1 MRKGLTIFSLLFI
14 ILIVF
19 GQFVLP
25 SLAERTAQARIMA
38 GDRATA
44 ADVTLHSQP
53 SILLL
58 LGQID
63 MVKAKADGLRIGQLR
78 LQQVTMQGR
87 NVRIDVSSF
96 LMDDELSVRS
106 ADELSFTGV
115 IREDNI
121 QDLLQRRVDKLQNV
135 QVKITRGSIKATAQA
150 KIFGRMA
157 DIDLEGTVFEND
169 GGLYFHMTRLNIRNA
184 VLGKT
189 SMGEL
194 FGDIL
199 LTKLTALPLKA
210 QVDSVDMQD
219 GQIVVTASCHNS

>member
-1 MRKGLTIFSLLFI
+1 MTIFSLLFI

-25 SLAERTAQARIMA
+25 SLAEKTAQARITA
-38 GDRATA
+38 GDRAA
-44 ADVTLHSQP
+44 AAEVSLQSQP

-63 MVKAKADGLRIGQLR
+63 AVKAKADGLRIGQVR
-78 LQQVTMQGR
+78 LQQVTMEGR
-87 NVRIDVSSF
+87 NIRVDVPAF
-96 LMDDELSVRS
+96 IMDDELRVRS
-106 ADELSFTGV
+106 ADALSFTGV

-121 QDLLQRRVDKLQNV
+121 QELLQRRVDKLQNV
-135 QVKITRGSIKATAQA
+135 QVKITRESIKASAQA
-150 KIFGRMA
+150 KIMGRMA
-157 DIDLEGTVFEND
+157 DIDLEGTVVEND
-169 GGLYFHMTRLNIRNA
+169 GGLYFHMTRLNIRNS
-184 VLGKT
+184 VLGKA

-210 QVDSVDMQD
+210 QVDSVEMQE

>member
-25 SLAERTAQARIMA
+25 SLAEKTAQARITA
-38 GDRATA
+38 GDRAA
-44 ADVTLHSQP
+44 AAEVSLQSQP

-63 MVKAKADGLRIGQLR
+63 AVKAKADGLRIGQVR
-78 LQQVTMQGR
+78 LQQVTMEGR
-87 NVRIDVSSF
+87 NIRVDVPAF
-96 LMDDELSVRS
+96 IMDDELRVRS
-106 ADELSFTGV
+106 ADALSFTGV

-121 QDLLQRRVDKLQNV
+121 QELLQRRVDKLQNV
-135 QVKITRGSIKATAQA
+135 QVKITRESIKASAQA
-150 KIFGRMA
+150 KIMGRMA
-157 DIDLEGTVFEND
+157 DIDLEGTVVEND
-169 GGLYFHMTRLNIRNA
+169 GGLYFHMTRLNIRNS
-184 VLGKT
+184 VLGKA

>member
-25 SLAERTAQARIMA
+25 SLAEKTAQARITA
-38 GDRATA
+38 GDRAA
-44 ADVTLHSQP
+44 AAEVSLQSQP

-63 MVKAKADGLRIGQLR
+63 AVKAKADGLRIGQVR
-78 LQQVTMQGR
+78 LQQVTMEGR
-87 NVRIDVSSF
+87 NIRVDVPAF
-96 LMDDELSVRS
+96 IMDDELRVRS
-106 ADELSFTGV
+106 ADALSFTGV

-121 QDLLQRRVDKLQNV
+121 QELLQRRVDKLQNV
-135 QVKITRGSIKATAQA
+135 QVKITRESIKASAQA
-150 KIFGRMA
+150 KIMGRMA
-157 DIDLEGTVFEND
+157 DIDLEGTVVEND
-169 GGLYFHMTRLNIRNA
+169 GGLYFHMTRLNIRNSA
-184 VLGKT
+184 LGKA

-210 QVDSVDMQD
+210 QVDSVEMQE

>member
-25 SLAERTAQARIMA
+25 SLAEKTAQARITA
-38 GDRATA
+38 GDRAA
-44 ADVTLHSQP
+44 AAEVSLQSQP

-63 MVKAKADGLRIGQLR
+63 AVKAKADGLRIGQVR
-78 LQQVTMQGR
+78 LQQVTMEGR
-87 NVRIDVSSF
+87 NIRVDVPAF
-96 LMDDELSVRS
+96 IMDDELRVRS
-106 ADELSFTGV
+106 ADALSFTGV

-121 QDLLQRRVDKLQNV
+121 QELLQRRVDKLQNV
-135 QVKITRGSIKATAQA
+135 QVKITRESIKASAQA
-150 KIFGRMA
+150 KIMGRMA
-157 DIDLEGTVFEND
+157 DIDLEGTVVEND
-169 GGLYFHMTRLNIRNA
+169 GGLYFHMTRLNIRNS
-184 VLGKT
+184 VLGKA

-210 QVDSVDMQD
+210 QVDSVEMQE

>member
-1 MRKGLTIFSLLFI
+1 MTIFSLLFI

-25 SLAERTAQARIMA
+25 SLAEKTAQARITA
-38 GDRATA
+38 GDRAA
-44 ADVTLHSQP
+44 AAEVSLQSQP

-63 MVKAKADGLRIGQLR
+63 AVKAKADGLRIGQVR
-78 LQQVTMQGR
+78 LQQVTMEGR
-87 NVRIDVSSF
+87 NIRVDVPAF
-96 LMDDELSVRS
+96 IMDDELRVRS
-106 ADELSFTGV
+106 ADALSFTGV

-121 QDLLQRRVDKLQNV
+121 QELLQRRVDKLQNV
-135 QVKITRGSIKATAQA
+135 QVKITRESIKASAQA
-150 KIFGRMA
+150 KIMGRMA
-157 DIDLEGTVFEND
+157 DIDLEGTVVEND
-169 GGLYFHMTRLNIRNA
+169 GGLYFHMTRLNIRNS
-184 VLGKT
+184 VLGKA

-199 LTKLTALPLKA
+199 LTKFTALPLKA
-210 QVDSVDMQD
+210 QVDSVEMQE

>member
-1 MRKGLTIFSLLFI
+1 MTIFSLLFI

-25 SLAERTAQARIMA
+25 SLAEKTAQARITA
-38 GDRATA
+38 GDRAA
-44 ADVTLHSQP
+44 AAEVSLQSQP

-63 MVKAKADGLRIGQLR
+63 AVKAKADGLRIGQVR
-78 LQQVTMQGR
+78 LQQVTMEGR
-87 NVRIDVSSF
+87 NIRVDVPAF
-96 LMDDELSVRS
+96 IMDDELRVRS
-106 ADELSFTGV
+106 ADALSFTGV

-121 QDLLQRRVDKLQNV
+121 QELLQRRVDKLQNV
-135 QVKITRGSIKATAQA
+135 QVKITRESIKASAQA
-150 KIFGRMA
+150 KIMGRMA
-157 DIDLEGTVFEND
+157 DIDLEGTVVEND
-169 GGLYFHMTRLNIRNA
+169 GGLYFHMTRLNIRNSA
-184 VLGKT
+184 LGKA

-210 QVDSVDMQD
+210 QVDSVEMQE